1 MDIPRI
7 YLLPRRDERAQ
18 AGHPWIFSNEIDKA
32 EEDIEAG
39 AMADVFSSRE
49 KFIGRGFC
57 NPQSLIAVRLLT
69 RRPEPVDE
77 AFIRRKIQAAL
88 ALREEIFPGEGAYR
102 LVFGESDGL
111 PGIVIDRLGN
121 VFVVQSYCLGADKL
135 LPHVF
140 AALKTLFSPC
150 SILKKSDSSLREL
163 EGLKEDV
170 EVIEGELNP
179 PIEITQGFH
188 GNKLKFLTDPLGGQK
203 TGFFF
208 DQRENRV
215 RLTFYAKSKTVLD
228 AYSYGGGFG
237 LYAAFAGAKSVTCA
251 DSSES
256 ACDLAKKNFEIN
268 GLEGEVLREDVETL
282 FGRFRTEKRKFD
294 IIILDPPAFAKS
306 KKNVFSAIRKYGS
319 LNQAA
324 MACLPP
330 GGILFSCSCSH
341 HVGRK
346 EFIKMIAE
354 AAWALGRTAKVL
366 EMRGQ
371 GRDHPLLASM
381 PETEYLKCAIVR
393 VD

>member
-1 MDIPRI
+1 
-7 YLLPRRDERAQ
+7 
-18 AGHPWIFSNEIDKA
+18 
-32 EEDIEAG
+32 
-39 AMADVFSSRE
+39 
-49 KFIGRGFC
+49 
-57 NPQSLIAVRLLT
+57 
-69 RRPEPVDE
+69 
-77 AFIRRKIQAAL
+77 
-88 ALREEIFPGEGAYR
+88 
-102 LVFGESDGL
+102 
-111 PGIVIDRLGN
+111 VIDRLGN